1 MKHRRRRRR
10 FDKCHQI
17 LHEAEESKMDKK
29 CQVSNVVL
37 SDSFLTKLNFISE
50 MLFNLL

>member
-1 MKHRRRRRR
+1 
-10 FDKCHQI
+10 
-17 LHEAEESKMDKK
+17 MDKK

-50 MLFNLL
+50 MLFNLLWNNKDSINITNPFEKEVKAGT